1 MLIGHASSWIPKT
14 VEAWEKGKK
23 VSLGVL
29 AELKN
34 DWQGTERSS
43 TKTLFFLISLCPAPS
58 PRVPSFFRPSPL
70 RVATTV
76 LDGRNTW
83 AHPTGKKPAMKAT
96 WNRVRNSY
104 LFSSFI
110 VREGPRA
117 TATWCY
123 TQDSK
128 EESGTNSITRSVTYL
143 CVTSEISDNLTR
155 NINNYQII

>member
-1 MLIGHASSWIPKT
+1 LDPENRGGLGEGEKSVLGT
-14 VEAWEKGKK
+14 VSGVEKRLAGDREGKY
-23 VSLGVL
+23 
-29 AELKN
+29 KN
-34 DWQGTERSS
+34 A
-43 TKTLFFLISLCPAPS
+43 FFKISLCPAPS

-117 TATWCY
+117 TAT
-123 TQDSK
+123 
-128 EESGTNSITRSVTYL
+128 
-143 CVTSEISDNLTR
+143 
-155 NINNYQII
+155 